1 MKPAFVLTVG
11 TAGWCVGRLDAAHP
25 EAVGL
30 ELSTASAATRE
41 LLRGT
46 GQGRAGRRWPALQ
59 SPADTC
65 GLRWPSMPHRH
76 SMSLRVARR
85 AQGSMG
91 LILRHHL
98 WEGGEARMRK
108 GAGRPGRSGR
118 LVAVLPSPRAETPAG
133 HTRTCLPCV
142 LVRDTLLGALPPSS
156 ARL

>member
-1 MKPAFVLTVG
+1 M
-11 TAGWCVGRLDAAHP
+11 
-25 EAVGL
+25 
-30 ELSTASAATRE
+30 
-41 LLRGT
+41 
-46 GQGRAGRRWPALQ
+46 WPA
-59 SPADTC
+59 
-65 GLRWPSMPHRH
+65 
-76 SMSLRVARR
+76 VAFD
-85 AQGSMG
+85 APQTQHVFEGGSQGSMG

-98 WEGGEARMRK
+98 WEGEEARTRK